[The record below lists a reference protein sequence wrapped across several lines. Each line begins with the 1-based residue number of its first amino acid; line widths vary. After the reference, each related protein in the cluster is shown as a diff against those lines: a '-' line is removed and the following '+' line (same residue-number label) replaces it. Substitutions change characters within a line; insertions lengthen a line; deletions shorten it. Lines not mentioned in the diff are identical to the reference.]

1 MKKQLAAIISI
12 GLLLSLLTACTGE
25 HSSSQLSKE
34 TVTQEAKSEEVIS
47 EKEAVE
53 AENDAT
59 DLLEDGVYL
68 VDFDTDST
76 MFHVNEACD
85 GKAVLTVSDGKMTAH
100 IVLTS
105 QNILNLYL
113 GLASETENNTDSWLQ
128 PVVEE
133 VTYDDGLT
141 EEVNAFDVPVLHL
154 GEEFDLALIGTKGVW
169 YDHKVSVSNPEPYDK
184 NVVKKA
190 SDKMEVTDGTYQI
203 EVTLTG
209 GSGKTSVDSP
219 TKITVENGECTATIV
234 WSSPYY
240 DYMIVD
246 GTTYYPVNTEGN
258 SVFEIPVN
266 VFNTALTVIADT
278 TAMSEPHEIEYTLYF
293 ALATIQ

>member
-1 MKKQLAAIISI
+1 MKKIAAIISI
-12 GLLLSLLTACTGE
+12 GLLLSILTACAGE
-25 HSSSQLSKE
+25 NSNSQLSKVP
-34 TVTQEAKSEEVIS
+34 VTQETKSEEVTS
-47 EKEAVE
+47 KEEAVG
-53 AENDAT
+53 AESVAA

-85 GKAVLTVSDGKMTAH
+85 GKAVLTVSDGVMTAH

-154 GEEFDLALIGTKGVW
+154 DEEFDLALIGTKEVW
-169 YDHKVSVSNPEPYDK
+169 YDHKVSVSNPEPYNKKGEK
-184 NVVKKA
+184 NA
-190 SDKMEVTDGTYQI
+190 SEKMEVPDGSYQI
-203 EVTLTG
+203 DVSLTG

-219 TKITVENGECTATIV
+219 TKIIVENGECTATLV

-246 GTTYYPVNTEGN
+246 GKTYYPVNTEGN
-258 SVFEIPVN
+258 SVFEIPLN
-266 VFNTALTVIADT
+266 EFDTALTAIADT

-293 ALATIQ
+293 ALDTIK